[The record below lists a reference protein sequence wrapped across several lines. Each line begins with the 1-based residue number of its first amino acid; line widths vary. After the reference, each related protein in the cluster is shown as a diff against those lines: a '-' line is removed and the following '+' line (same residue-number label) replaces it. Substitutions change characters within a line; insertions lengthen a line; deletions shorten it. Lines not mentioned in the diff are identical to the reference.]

1 MKKIL
6 KFLSVNFLSLVFF
19 TGCYDSVFD
28 DIRKE
33 VPLEDSEISGY
44 INDLTR
50 FRSVYNSVK
59 DDGTVEQK
67 EAEFLILQNG
77 IIYAKQISPAG
88 DFKDLSYGESHGKWF
103 KTGSGISALSYD
115 YYGEKFN
122 GEYIVKTA
130 SEYNG
135 IKNKSTLYALST
147 KWGKN
152 DDYGRNIPT
161 EFKLYSMDK
170 IDGTWSPI
178 SDANIYL
185 KNCFATGKDSNYGTD
200 LTIQLFCTNT
210 PKIENR
216 RAFLRL
222 GREDK
227 WFNAVD
233 ENHNTIEVDC
243 IIFELSD
250 SKLTPIYYS
259 KRTKQPD
266 STYLKEIY
274 KDSSLASS
282 KPETLS
288 SKTVSAVEMQGEV
301 YFLPFIGS
309 TGNSTPESD
318 GTFIC
323 YGSGTNAFYFTK
335 DDYEKLD
342 GKFTAKKIVKAKETE
357 DTENINAIVAFWTG
371 RKDSQ
376 GKEAEQPSQ
385 LKKIELSTNK
395 NIISASVSKDDIL
408 FGTRGNGVFR
418 ALIKQDGSIEKTN
431 EFISNTSSIMA
442 SPYIIRMIFTVDPS
456 KDGATTSRYSA
467 MDFIYTASNAGAN
480 DSHRG
485 LWSYY
490 KERGNWNRE

>member
-1 MKKIL
+1 
-6 KFLSVNFLSLVFF
+6 
-19 TGCYDSVFD
+19 
-28 DIRKE
+28 
-33 VPLEDSEISGY
+33 
-44 INDLTR
+44 
-50 FRSVYNSVK
+50 
-59 DDGTVEQK
+59 
-67 EAEFLILQNG
+67 
-77 IIYAKQISPAG
+77 
-88 DFKDLSYGESHGKWF
+88 
-103 KTGSGISALSYD
+103 
-115 YYGEKFN
+115 
-122 GEYIVKTA
+122 
-130 SEYNG
+130 
-135 IKNKSTLYALST
+135 
-147 KWGKN
+147 
-152 DDYGRNIPT
+152 
-161 EFKLYSMDK
+161 MDK

-178 SDANIYL
+178 SDANEYL

-210 PKIENR
+210 PKRENR

-233 ENHNTIEVDC
+233 EKGNTIEVDC

-250 SKLTPIYYS
+250 SELTPIYYS
-259 KRTKQPD
+259 KRTKQSD

-288 SKTVSAVEMQGEV
+288 SKTVSAVEMKGEV

-342 GKFTAKKIVKAKETE
+342 GQFTAKKIVNGTETD
-357 DTENINAIVAFWTG
+357 DTENINTIVAFWTG
-371 RKDSQ
+371 RKDSS
-376 GKEAEQPSQ
+376 GKVAERPSE
-385 LKKIELSTNK
+385 LKEVGLSTN
-395 NIISASVSKDDIL
+395 NDIISASASKDDIL

-418 ALIKQDGSIEKTN
+418 ALIKQDGSIKKTN

>member
-50 FRSVYNSVK
+50 FRSVK
-59 DDGTVEQK
+59 DDGT

-88 DFKDLSYGESHGKWF
+88 DFTNLSYGESHGKWF
-103 KTGSGISALSYD
+103 KTGSGISSLSYD
-115 YYGEKFN
+115 YYGEQFN

-135 IKNKSTLYALST
+135 TKSTLYALST

-178 SDANIYL
+178 SEANTYL

-233 ENHNTIEVDC
+233 EKGNTIEVDC
-243 IIFELSD
+243 IIFELSA

-259 KRTKQPD
+259 KRTKQSD

-274 KDSSLASS
+274 KDSSLAFS

-335 DDYEKLD
+335 LDYESLD
-342 GKFTAKKIVKAKETE
+342 EFTAKKIFNGTETDE
-357 DTENINAIVAFWTG
+357 TENINTIVAFWTG
-371 RKDSQ
+371 RKDSS
-376 GKEAEQPSQ
+376 GKVAERPSE
-385 LKKIELSTNK
+385 LKEVGLSTN
-395 NIISASVSKDDIL
+395 NDIISASASKDDIL

>member
-50 FRSVYNSVK
+50 FRSVK
-59 DDGTVEQK
+59 DDGT

-130 SEYNG
+130 SEYNVT
-135 IKNKSTLYALST
+135 KNKSTVYALST

-178 SDANIYL
+178 SEANIYL

-210 PKIENR
+210 PKRENR

-233 ENHNTIEVDC
+233 EKGNTIEVDC

-274 KDSSLASS
+274 KDSSLTSS

-288 SKTVSAVEMQGEV
+288 SKTVSAVEMEGEV

-309 TGNSTPESD
+309 TGNSTPFSD

-323 YGSGTNAFYFTK
+323 YGSGTNAYYFTK
-335 DDYEKLD
+335 ADYESLD
-342 GKFTAKKIVKAKETE
+342 GKFPAKKIVNGKETE
-357 DTENINAIVAFWTG
+357 EGINTIVAFWTG
-371 RKDSQ
+371 RKDSD
-376 GKEAEQPSQ
+376 GKAAEKPSQ
-385 LKKIELSTNK
+385 LKEVGLSTN
-395 NIISASVSKDDIL
+395 NDIISASASKDDIL

-418 ALIKQDGSIEKTN
+418 AIIKQDGSIEKTN
-431 EFISNTSSIMA
+431 DFISNTSSIMA

>member
-19 TGCYDSVFD
+19 TGCYDPVFD

-50 FRSVYNSVK
+50 FRSVYDSVLE
-59 DDGTVEQK
+59 DGTVQQK
-67 EAEFLILQNG
+67 EAEFLVLQNG
-77 IIYAKQISPAG
+77 IIYAKQISPDS
-88 DFKDLSYGESHGKWF
+88 DFTDLSYGESHGKWF
-103 KTGSGISALSYD
+103 KTGSGISPLSYD
-115 YYGEKFN
+115 YYGEQFN

-135 IKNKSTLYALST
+135 TKSTLYALST

-170 IDGTWSPI
+170 INGTWKPVAK
-178 SDANIYL
+178 ANEYL
-185 KNCFATGKDSNYGTD
+185 KNCFATGIDSNYGTD
-200 LTIQLFCTNT
+200 VIIQLFCTNT

-216 RAFLRL
+216 RAFLKL
-222 GREDK
+222 GGETDK

-233 ENHNTIEVDC
+233 ENGNPIEVEC

-250 SKLTPIYYS
+250 SVLTPIYYS
-259 KRTKQPD
+259 KRTKKAD
-266 STYLKEIY
+266 SSYLEEIY
-274 KDSSLASS
+274 KNSSLSSS

-309 TGNSTPESD
+309 TGNSTVSSD

-323 YGSGTNAFYFTK
+323 YGSGTNAYYFTK
-335 DDYEKLD
+335 ADYESLD
-342 GKFTAKKIVKAKETE
+342 GKFDAKKIVNGKETK
-357 DTENINAIVAFWTG
+357 DTEKINAIVAFWTG
-371 RKDSQ
+371 RKGSD
-376 GKEAEQPSQ
+376 GNVAEKPSQ
-385 LKKIELSTNK
+385 LKEVSLSTNK
-395 NIISASVSKDDIL
+395 DIISASASKDDIL

-418 ALIKQDGSIEKTN
+418 ALIKEDGSIEKTN
-431 EFISNTSSIMA
+431 DFVSNAASIMA

-490 KERGNWNRE
+490 KGRGNWNRE

>member
-50 FRSVYNSVK
+50 FRSVK
-59 DDGTVEQK
+59 DDGT

-88 DFKDLSYGESHGKWF
+88 DFTNLSYGESHGKWF

-130 SEYNG
+130 SEYNVT
-135 IKNKSTLYALST
+135 KSKSTVYALS
-147 KWGKN
+147 KKKKKN

-233 ENHNTIEVDC
+233 EKGNTIEVDC

-274 KDSSLASS
+274 KASSLASS

-335 DDYEKLD
+335 DSYESLD
-342 GKFTAKKIVKAKETE
+342 GKFTAKKIVNGTETD
-357 DTENINAIVAFWTG
+357 DTENINTIVAFWTG
-371 RKDSQ
+371 RKASS
-376 GKEAEQPSQ
+376 GKVAERPSE
-385 LKKIELSTNK
+385 LKEVGLSTN
-395 NIISASVSKDDIL
+395 NDIISASASKDDIL

>member
-50 FRSVYNSVK
+50 FRSVK
-59 DDGTVEQK
+59 DDGT

-88 DFKDLSYGESHGKWF
+88 DFTNLSYGESHGKWF
-103 KTGSGISALSYD
+103 KTGSGISSLSYD

-130 SEYNG
+130 SEYNVT
-135 IKNKSTLYALST
+135 KNKSTVYALST

-178 SDANIYL
+178 SDANEYL

-233 ENHNTIEVDC
+233 EKGNTIEVDC

-259 KRTKQPD
+259 KRTKQSD

-335 DDYEKLD
+335 SGYEALD
-342 GKFTAKKIVKAKETE
+342 GKFTAKKIVNGTETDE
-357 DTENINAIVAFWTG
+357 TENINTIVAFWTG
-371 RKDSQ
+371 RKDSS
-376 GKEAEQPSQ
+376 GKVAERPSE
-385 LKKIELSTNK
+385 LKEVGLSTK
-395 NIISASVSKDDIL
+395 EDILSASASKDDIL

-418 ALIKQDGSIEKTN
+418 TIIKQDGSIEKTN

>member
-1 MKKIL
+1 
-6 KFLSVNFLSLVFF
+6 
-19 TGCYDSVFD
+19 
-28 DIRKE
+28 
-33 VPLEDSEISGY
+33 
-44 INDLTR
+44 
-50 FRSVYNSVK
+50 
-59 DDGTVEQK
+59 
-67 EAEFLILQNG
+67 
-77 IIYAKQISPAG
+77 
-88 DFKDLSYGESHGKWF
+88 
-103 KTGSGISALSYD
+103 
-115 YYGEKFN
+115 
-122 GEYIVKTA
+122 
-130 SEYNG
+130 
-135 IKNKSTLYALST
+135 
-147 KWGKN
+147 
-152 DDYGRNIPT
+152 
-161 EFKLYSMDK
+161 MDK
-170 IDGTWSPI
+170 IDGTWNPI
-178 SDANIYL
+178 SDANEYL

-233 ENHNTIEVDC
+233 EKGNTIEVDC

-250 SKLTPIYYS
+250 SILTPIYYS

-274 KDSSLASS
+274 KASSLASS

-335 DDYEKLD
+335 LDYESLD
-342 GKFTAKKIVKAKETE
+342 GKFTAKKIFNGTETDE
-357 DTENINAIVAFWTG
+357 TENINTIVAFWTG
-371 RKDSQ
+371 RKDSS
-376 GKEAEQPSQ
+376 GKVAERPSE
-385 LKKIELSTNK
+385 LKEVGLSTN
-395 NIISASVSKDDIL
+395 NDIISASASKDDIL

-418 ALIKQDGSIEKTN
+418 ALIKADGSIEKTN

>member
-50 FRSVYNSVK
+50 FRSVK
-59 DDGTVEQK
+59 DDGT

-88 DFKDLSYGESHGKWF
+88 EFKDLSYGESHGKWF
-103 KTGSGISALSYD
+103 KTGSGISSLSYD
-115 YYGEKFN
+115 YYGEQFN

-170 IDGTWSPI
+170 INGTWSPI
-178 SDANIYL
+178 SDANEYL

-233 ENHNTIEVDC
+233 ETGNTIEVDC

-274 KDSSLASS
+274 KDSSLASSS

-335 DDYEKLD
+335 DGYEALD
-342 GKFTAKKIVKAKETE
+342 GKNTEKKIVNGTETDE
-357 DTENINAIVAFWTG
+357 TENINTIVAFWTG
-371 RKDSQ
+371 RKDSS
-376 GKEAEQPSQ
+376 GKVAERPSE
-385 LKKIELSTNK
+385 LKEVGLSTN
-395 NIISASVSKDDIL
+395 NDIISASASKDDIL

-418 ALIKQDGSIEKTN
+418 AIIKQDG
-431 EFISNTSSIMA
+431 
-442 SPYIIRMIFTVDPS
+442 
-456 KDGATTSRYSA
+456 
-467 MDFIYTASNAGAN
+467 
-480 DSHRG
+480 
-485 LWSYY
+485 
-490 KERGNWNRE
+490 

>member
-50 FRSVYNSVK
+50 FRSVY
-59 DDGTVEQK
+59 DDGTK

-88 DFKDLSYGESHGKWF
+88 DFTNLSYGESHGKWF
-103 KTGSGISALSYD
+103 KTGSGISSLSYD

-130 SEYNG
+130 SEYNVT
-135 IKNKSTLYALST
+135 KSKSTVYALST

-178 SDANIYL
+178 SEANIYL

-274 KDSSLASS
+274 KASSLASS

-301 YFLPFIGS
+301 YFLPLIGS
-309 TGNSTPESD
+309 TGNSTPVSD

-342 GKFTAKKIVKAKETE
+342 EQFTAKKIVNG
-357 DTENINAIVAFWTG
+357 TENINTIVAFWTG
-371 RKDSQ
+371 RKDSS
-376 GKEAEQPSQ
+376 GKVAERPSE
-385 LKKIELSTNK
+385 LKEVGLSTN
-395 NIISASVSKDDIL
+395 NDIISASASKDDIL

-418 ALIKQDGSIEKTN
+418 ALIKEGGSIEKTN

>member
-50 FRSVYNSVK
+50 FRSAY
-59 DDGTVEQK
+59 DDGTK

-77 IIYAKQISPAG
+77 IIYAKQISPAS
-88 DFKDLSYGESHGKWF
+88 DFTNLSYGESHGKWF
-103 KTGSGISALSYD
+103 KTGSGISSLSYD

-130 SEYNG
+130 SEYNVT
-135 IKNKSTLYALST
+135 KSKSTLYALST

-170 IDGTWSPI
+170 IDGTWNPI
-178 SDANIYL
+178 SEANIYL

-233 ENHNTIEVDC
+233 EKGNTIEVDC

-250 SKLTPIYYS
+250 SILTPIYYS

-274 KDSSLASS
+274 KASSLASS

-335 DDYEKLD
+335 KDYEKLD
-342 GKFTAKKIVKAKETE
+342 GQFTAKKIVKGTETDE
-357 DTENINAIVAFWTG
+357 TENINTIVAFWTG
-371 RKDSQ
+371 KVAERPSEL
-376 GKEAEQPSQ
+376 KEVG
-385 LKKIELSTNK
+385 LSTN
-395 NIISASVSKDDIL
+395 NDIISASASKDDIL

-418 ALIKQDGSIEKTN
+418 AIIKQDGSIEKTN

>member
-50 FRSVYNSVK
+50 FRSVK
-59 DDGTVEQK
+59 DDGT

-77 IIYAKQISPAG
+77 IIYAKQISPAS
-88 DFKDLSYGESHGKWF
+88 DFTNLSYGESHGKWF
-103 KTGSGISALSYD
+103 KTGSGISSLSYD
-115 YYGEKFN
+115 YYGEQFN

-130 SEYNG
+130 SEYNVT
-135 IKNKSTLYALST
+135 KSKSTVYALST

-170 IDGTWSPI
+170 IDGTWNPI
-178 SDANIYL
+178 SEANIYL

-233 ENHNTIEVDC
+233 EKGNTIEVDC

-250 SKLTPIYYS
+250 SELTPIYYS

-274 KDSSLASS
+274 KASSLASS

-335 DDYEKLD
+335 DDYEALD
-342 GKFTAKKIVKAKETE
+342 GKFTAKKIVKGTETDE
-357 DTENINAIVAFWTG
+357 TENINTIVAFWTG
-371 RKDSQ
+371 RKDSS
-376 GKEAEQPSQ
+376 GKVAERPSE
-385 LKKIELSTNK
+385 LREVGLSTN
-395 NIISASVSKDDIL
+395 NDIISASASKDDIL

-418 ALIKQDGSIEKTN
+418 ALIKADGSIEKTN

-442 SPYIIRMIFTVDPS
+442 SPYIIRMLFTVDPS